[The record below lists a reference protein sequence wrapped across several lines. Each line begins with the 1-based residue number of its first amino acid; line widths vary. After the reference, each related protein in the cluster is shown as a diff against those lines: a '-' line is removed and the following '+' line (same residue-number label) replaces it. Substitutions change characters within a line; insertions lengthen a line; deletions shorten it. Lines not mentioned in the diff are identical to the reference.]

1 MSGVAPQQ
9 PQQQQPA
16 QQPAVPLQGDPNG
29 APYQPQPAPTAGQP
43 VFVQDAQG
51 NFVQVVQQPVQPGQP
66 AQQPAPEQS
75 EPQIQAINESRAQVE
90 SFLKVAGI
98 QASQVEQE
106 VIALGGISE
115 GTKKA
120 LVDKHGEATT
130 NLIINQINGIAQQQQ
145 QHEQQLVNMQHS
157 MVEEAFKGMTDQSG
171 EQTWNELIGWCRTN
185 IEKDVRS
192 DLNAMMKAGGFQAK
206 QAIQYMV
213 DTFKS
218 KHGVEQTGQLLN
230 GTNVNGTDNKTELS
244 ASAYSR
250 ELEKIVAKHGYDSPE
265 RKALDA
271 QRLASRQ
278 RTGR

>member
-9 PQQQQPA
+9 PQQQPA
-16 QQPAVPLQGDPNG
+16 QQQQPAVPLQGNPNG
-29 APYQPQPAPTAGQP
+29 APYQPQPAPEAGQP

-51 NFVQVVQQPVQPGQP
+51 NFVQVVQQPVQP

-171 EQTWNELIGWCRTN
+171 EQTWNELLGWCRTN

>member
-9 PQQQQPA
+9 QP
-16 QQPAVPLQGDPNG
+16 QGDPNG
-29 APYQPQPAPTAGQP
+29 APYQAPQPQQQGQQAPVVPAAGQP

-51 NFVQVVQQPVQPGQP
+51 NYVQVVQQPVQQP
-66 AQQPAPEQS
+66 AQQQ
-75 EPQIQAINESRAQVE
+75 PQQEEVKVQAINESRAQVE
-90 SFLKVAGI
+90 GFLKVAGI

-130 NLIINQINGIAQQQQ
+130 NLIVNQISSIASAQKEA
-145 QHEQQLVNMQHS
+145 EQQLATMQHTL
-157 MVEEAFKGMTDQSG
+157 VQEAFAGVTDQSG
-171 EQTWNELIGWCRTN
+171 EQTWNELLGWCRTN
-185 IEKDVRS
+185 VDVETRTS
-192 DLNAMMKAGGFQAK
+192 LNNMMKAGGFQAK
-206 QAIQYMV
+206 QAIEFMV
-213 DTFKS
+213 STFKQ
-218 KHGVEQTGQLLN
+218 KNGVEQTGQLLN
-230 GTNVNGTDNKTELS
+230 GANEQGSSTNTELT

-271 QRLASRQ
+271 QRMQSRQ